1 MAVFNNILAGA
12 SGQTGGAAAGYE
24 ITRSLRFN
32 SGDSAYLNRTPS
44 SAGNRKTW
52 TWSAWVKPSNVSAY
66 ETLFSTDYNT
76 SGNYGSE
83 ISFTS
88 GRNLVVYQ
96 NVSGTAVANV
106 STQGVFRDAS
116 AWYHFVVSFDTTNST
131 ANDRVKIYVNGELA
145 PVTVTTA
152 PAQNAEGEINA
163 AEPHYIGAF
172 NLNSS
177 LTRHFNGY
185 LADVHFIDGQAL
197 DPTDFGEFDETT
209 GVWNPIEF
217 TPPATPNN
225 GTTWSANASG
235 TPYSGSYTWASA
247 FDGSFATGAAGG
259 VNTPNEYKTSFTG
272 VSFTTGVT
280 VYGNSNTA
288 DLWLNGTQVFMT
300 GATAVGSLYKKTFTS
315 SDIGSSSFSEI
326 GVDAGI
332 TIYAVEVDG
341 VILIDGNTTNIGL
354 NGFHLD
360 FADNSSAA
368 ALGHDA
374 AGSNDWTVNNISVTA
389 GAGNDSLFDSPT
401 NANAASDTGAGGE
414 VSGNYA
420 TLNPLNNNS
429 CTLSEGNLKFVT
441 AGNNSVIW
449 ATQPIPTYGKW
460 CFESTF
466 GGGDMAFMLDQKA
479 STTPTNVNLTS
490 TGIAMFMYYA
500 TGSTDNRFHTNST
513 ATAFDTSFTTDSV
526 NDVYMFEVDMDNGT
540 MRVKKQ
546 DGSDSGLFT
555 MPSALTAAPLFPGFS
570 VISTWPAV
578 TQTLNFGQRS
588 FTNTASSGFK
598 ALCTA
603 NYDDPTIADGSTAM
617 DVALYTGDGN
627 SGQTV
632 TGLNFSPDFVWF
644 KSRSAAYNHGVFD
657 SVRGVQNRLHPNL
670 TQAEDVSSTGLT
682 AFNSDGFTFGGNNVN
697 GASGQTYV
705 AWTWDG
711 GSSTVSN
718 TDGSITSSVR
728 ANASAGFSITAVT
741 MPSSGDPTIGH
752 GLGVKPEFIIFKSR
766 TTAEKW
772 YISHKGLTNQSD
784 RFLRFDTDPE
794 ITNANWF
801 ASTAPTSSV
810 ITLRVGG
817 AVSANQDVII
827 YSWTSVEGYSA
838 FGSYT
843 GNGSSDGPFVYTGFR
858 PKYLLWKVT
867 QNNSN
872 YAGWYTLDASTSP
885 YNEAKNR
892 LHPNASSTEA
902 TMSNGIDFLSNGFK
916 LRSSDT
922 DLNGAYTYIYAAFAE
937 NPFKYARAR

>member
-185 LADVHFIDGQAL
+185 LADIHFIDGQAL
-197 DPTDFGEFDETT
+197 DPTDFGEFDDN
-209 GVWNPIEF
+209 GVWQPIAY
-217 TPPATPNN
+217 T
-225 GTTWSANASG
+225 GTYG
-235 TPYSGSYTWASA
+235 T
-247 FDGSFATGAAGG
+247 
-259 VNTPNEYKTSFTG
+259 
-272 VSFTTGVT
+272 
-280 VYGNSNTA
+280 
-288 DLWLNGTQVFMT
+288 
-300 GATAVGSLYKKTFTS
+300 
-315 SDIGSSSFSEI
+315 
-326 GVDAGI
+326 
-332 TIYAVEVDG
+332 
-341 VILIDGNTTNIGL
+341 

-360 FADNSSAA
+360 FSDATSTTTIAEDSS
-368 ALGHDA
+368 GNN
-374 AGSNDWTVNNISVTA
+374 NDWTANNISVTA